1 MCQTILNLLAII
13 VSAIATAFI
22 AYFSYRSNQISKE
35 IKNISQKT
43 FELSNAIENQNKNQQ
58 ENVNKIFWAIVFS
71 NVLTD
76 KANRKERVGFLIK
89 LFGWE
94 TIQRNTNIS
103 KEDLK
108 SVVNANCAKF
118 IDDLFNS

>member
-22 AYFSYRSNQISKE
+22 AYFSYRSNQLSKE
-35 IKNISQKT
+35 IKDISLKT
-43 FELSNAIENQNKNQQ
+43 FELSNAIEIQNKNQQ